1 MVVMASLAWACLQD
15 LLYHKNPCN
24 KRNIPSIIQEIRV
37 IAEVRVSEERVM
49 IGCVIRDSC
58 CVHVTRLS
66 SQEGGSRQAVGA

>member
-49 IGCVIRDSC
+49 IGCVIRDS
-58 CVHVTRLS
+58 
-66 SQEGGSRQAVGA
+66 